1 MCGTMGRSMKKYTK
15 HTTENFWSDG
25 SGSVEI
31 RAVKIGQWVGQ
42 LNETKQLRS

>member
-15 HTTENFWSDG
+15 HTTENSWSYD

-31 RAVKIGQWVGQ
+31 ELWKVD
-42 LNETKQLRS
+42 NEMVI